1 MSTSDPCR
9 IALRYALAAAFTAVF
24 GMVYEHF
31 SFGVY
36 SPFMLY
42 AFMAPLL
49 LGVIPFLLL
58 ALRRGVPRP
67 GTCFWHCGVAAITTG
82 YIFQG
87 IISIYG
93 TDSAFTWGYWIAGS
107 TLLLAGIIP
116 RKQKKQEA

>member
-58 ALRRGVPRP
+58 ALRRGIPRP
-67 GTCFWHCGVAAITTG
+67 GAGFWHCGVAAVTVG

-87 IISIYG
+87 IIAIYG
-93 TDSAFTWGYWIAGS
+93 TDSPFTWGYWIAGA
-107 TLLLAGIIP
+107 TLLLAGVVP